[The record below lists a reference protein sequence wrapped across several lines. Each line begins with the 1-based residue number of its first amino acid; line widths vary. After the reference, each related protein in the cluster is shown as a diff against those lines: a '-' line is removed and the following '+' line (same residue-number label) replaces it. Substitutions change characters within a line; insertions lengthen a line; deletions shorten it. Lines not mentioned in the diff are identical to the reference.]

1 MHRDR
6 IKLWEE
12 FNTAWISAL
21 QRQKELTMEM
31 LDTGQ
36 RPHHPQSL
44 LESVQMEG
52 MGKELVRLCDI
63 MEKHGLVDYQMGVWE
78 EEIITRK
85 YRFAHSD
92 TVTDT
97 DLSQSLIRAWICS
110 KNKAKIPVR
119 QLRLHHLRNNAEDNL
134 CRFETFLL
142 SNLTNIPGWCFA
154 LSSLRS
160 DLFSCI
166 LRDISYHFH

>member
-12 FNTAWISAL
+12 FNTAWLSAL
-21 QRQKELTMEM
+21 QRQKELTIEM

-44 LESVQMEG
+44 LESDQMEG

-78 EEIITRK
+78 EEIVTRT
-85 YRFAHSD
+85 YHFAPSFPS
-92 TVTDT
+92 TMT
-97 DLSQSLIRAWICS
+97 DLPQS
-110 KNKAKIPVR
+110 
-119 QLRLHHLRNNAEDNL
+119 
-134 CRFETFLL
+134 
-142 SNLTNIPGWCFA
+142 
-154 LSSLRS
+154 
-160 DLFSCI
+160 
-166 LRDISYHFH
+166 

>member
-12 FNTAWISAL
+12 FNTAWLSAL
-21 QRQKELTMEM
+21 QRQKELTIEM

-44 LESVQMEG
+44 LESDQMDG

-78 EEIITRK
+78 EEIIGRK
-85 YRFAHSD
+85 CHFALFV
-92 TVTDT
+92 TVTV
-97 DLSQSLIRAWICS
+97 
-110 KNKAKIPVR
+110 P
-119 QLRLHHLRNNAEDNL
+119 
-134 CRFETFLL
+134 
-142 SNLTNIPGWCFA
+142 
-154 LSSLRS
+154 
-160 DLFSCI
+160 DLFAVLNTCLDLLEEQSENS
-166 LRDISYHFH
+166 RAAAPPSSSAQQRRR